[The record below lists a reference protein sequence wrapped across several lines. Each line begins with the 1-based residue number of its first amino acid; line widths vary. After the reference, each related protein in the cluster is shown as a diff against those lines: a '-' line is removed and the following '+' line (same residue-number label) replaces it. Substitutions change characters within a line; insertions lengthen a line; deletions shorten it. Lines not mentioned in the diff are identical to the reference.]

1 MLATRSPLSA
11 KNENVSSKVEG
22 MSLTDKE
29 NTVSIKKCTGN
40 RKPYKVTGSRSIV
53 KH

>member
-29 NTVSIKKCTGN
+29 NTVSIKKCN